1 MTNLDSFHYL
11 HPLSV
16 LFEIAKTIRNNLIPT
31 VAALLSARSGG
42 WMGYSIGT
50 AILSIGLIVALVR
63 YFTFRYRIEDRSLV
77 IHQGLWGRLNRTVP
91 LDRIQNIDLSQ
102 NLFHRF
108 LEVGEVRIETA
119 SGTEPEA
126 IMRVLS
132 IAQVEQLRDRVAK
145 QRALGGATNG
155 PANLGTGTVTGTGT
169 VGGSGATV
177 GTGTNATT
185 GLTSEDQVRQTASAE
200 SASAESIK
208 TPVDLMELETIERR
222 STTLLLQLP
231 TKLVAIAGL
240 ISNRGEVIAGILFGL
255 FWQARFGDQFA
266 PWAGAADRISG
277 SRGKQA
283 VKDAIETEGRN
294 FRGLFDS
301 ISQDFGYVGWIAF
314 VLLCLVGLFAIL
326 RIFSSLW
333 YISKFYGYRLE
344 LQGNSLHLQCGL
356 LTKISATIPLGRIQV
371 ICIHRTWPMRL
382 LGLASIRVE
391 TAGGSSQSDDA
402 ANTIGRRW
410 FVPIIANQDVA
421 TILSAIDS
429 RIVFRDD
436 AFQWQPL
443 AKNASKRMIRP
454 VLLASLL
461 VSVVLG
467 YFQPYWGWSVGV
479 PIALLGVFWVQKKS
493 RSKRYARTDW
503 GIVFRSGVLLQ
514 MCSMTFFDK
523 IQSVQVNQSPWDRR
537 WKMASISVDTLCAGP
552 AGHRI
557 DIEMMDSEFA
567 SRELDQLSATIR

>member
-42 WMGYSIGT
+42 WIGYSIGT

-102 NLFHRF
+102 NLFHR
-108 LEVGEVRIETA
+108 LLKVGEVRVETA

-132 IAQVEQLRDRVAK
+132 IAEVEQLRDRVAK
-145 QRALGGATNG
+145 QRAMDGATNG
-155 PANLGTGTVTGTGT
+155 PANLGTGT
-169 VGGSGATV
+169 
-177 GTGTNATT
+177 
-185 GLTSEDQVRQTASAE
+185 GLASEDQVCQTVSAE
-200 SASAESIK
+200 VPQMS
-208 TPVDLMELETIERR
+208 VGLMVPETIERR
-222 STTLLLQLP
+222 SPTLLLQLP
-231 TKLVAIAGL
+231 TKLIAIAGL

-255 FWQARFGDQFA
+255 FWQARFGDQFV

-277 SRGKQA
+277 SRSKQA
-283 VKDAIETEGRN
+283 VQEAIQTEGRN
-294 FRGLFDS
+294 FRGLFES
-301 ISQDFGYVGWIAF
+301 ITQDFGYVGWIAF
-314 VLLCLVGLFAIL
+314 VLLCLLGLFAIL

-344 LQGNSLHLQCGL
+344 LQGDSLHLQCGL
-356 LTKISATIPLGRIQV
+356 FTKISATIPLGRIQV
-371 ICIHRTWPMRL
+371 VCIHRTWLMRL
-382 LGLASIRVE
+382 LGLAAIRVE
-391 TAGGSSQSDDA
+391 TAGGSSKSDDA

-410 FVPIIANQDVA
+410 FVPIIANQEVA
-421 TILSAIDS
+421 KILSAIDS
-429 RIVFRDD
+429 RIEFRDD

-454 VLLASLL
+454 VLLVSVLL
-461 VSVVLG
+461 SVVLG
-467 YFQPYWGWSVGV
+467 YFQPYWGWSMGI

-503 GIVFRSGVLLQ
+503 GIAFRSGVLIQ
-514 MCSMTFFDK
+514 KCSMAFFEK
-523 IQSVQVNQSPWDRR
+523 IQSVQVNQSPLDRR

-552 AGHRI
+552 ADHRI
-557 DIEMMDSEFA
+557 HIGMMDSEFA
-567 SRELDQLSATIR
+567 TREFDRLRLRIR

>member
-42 WMGYSIGT
+42 WIGYSIGT

-102 NLFHRF
+102 NLFHR
-108 LEVGEVRIETA
+108 LLKVGEVRVETA

-132 IAQVEQLRDRVAK
+132 IAEVEQLRDKVAK
-145 QRALGGATNG
+145 QRVLDGATIG
-155 PANLGTGTVTGTGT
+155 AANVDTGFVAGSSVVVGMGTGTAVGTRT
-169 VGGSGATV
+169 GSGTDLA
-177 GTGTNATT
+177 
-185 GLTSEDQVRQTASAE
+185 SEDQVSQTESAE
-200 SASAESIK
+200 STHI
-208 TPVDLMELETIERR
+208 PVGLLVHETIERR
-222 STTLLLQLP
+222 PPTLLLQLP
-231 TKLVAIAGL
+231 TKLIAIAGL

-255 FWQARFGDQFA
+255 FWQARFGDQFV

-277 SRGKQA
+277 SRSKQA
-283 VKDAIETEGRN
+283 VKEAIQTEGRN
-294 FRGLFDS
+294 FRGLFES
-301 ISQDFGYVGWIAF
+301 ITQDFGYVGWVAF
-314 VLLCLVGLFAIL
+314 VLLCLVGLFAVL
-326 RIFSSLW
+326 RMFSALW

-344 LQGNSLHLQCGL
+344 LQGDSLHLQCGL
-356 LTKISATIPLGRIQV
+356 FTKISATIPLGRIQV
-371 ICIHRTWPMRL
+371 VCVHRTWLMRL
-382 LGLASIRVE
+382 LGLAAIRVE
-391 TAGGSSQSDDA
+391 TAGGSSKSDDA

-429 RIVFRDD
+429 RIAFRDD

-443 AKNASKRMIRP
+443 AKDASKRMIRP
-454 VLLASLL
+454 VLLASFL

-467 YFQPYWGWSVGV
+467 YFQPYWGWSVGI

-503 GIVFRSGVLLQ
+503 GIAFRSGVLLQ
-514 MCSMTFFDK
+514 KCSMTFFEK

-552 AGHRI
+552 ADHRI

-567 SRELDQLSATIR
+567 TREFDRLRRNIR

>member
-1 MTNLDSFHYL
+1 MSNVDSFHYL

-16 LFEIAKTIRNNLIPT
+16 LFEIAKTIRSNLIPT

-42 WMGYSIGT
+42 WFGYSIGT

-63 YFTFRYRIEDRSLV
+63 YFTFRYRIEDRNLV

-108 LEVGEVRIETA
+108 LKVGEVRIETA

-132 IAQVEQLRDRVAK
+132 IAEVELLRNNVAK
-145 QRALGGATNG
+145 QRAADGASNGAANG
-155 PANLGTGTVTGTGT
+155 PAKLGSDPV
-169 VGGSGATV
+169 
-177 GTGTNATT
+177 
-185 GLTSEDQVRQTASAE
+185 SEGDAQHIESAE
-200 SASAESIK
+200 SNPSNPRVMERDAIESRK
-208 TPVDLMELETIERR
+208 P
-222 STTLLLQLP
+222 TLLLQLP

-255 FWQARFGDQFA
+255 FWQARFGDQFV

-283 VKDAIETEGRN
+283 VKDAIQTEGRN
-294 FRGLFDS
+294 FRGLFES
-301 ISQDFGYVGWIAF
+301 ISQDFGYAGWIAF
-314 VLLCLVGLFAIL
+314 VLLCLVSLFAIL
-326 RIFSSLW
+326 RVFSALW
-333 YISKFYGYRLE
+333 YVSKFYGYKLE
-344 LQGNSLHLQCGL
+344 LQGDSLHLQCGL
-356 LTKISATIPLGRIQV
+356 FTKISATIPLGRIQLV
-371 ICIHRTWPMRL
+371 CIHRTWLMRL
-382 LGLASIRVE
+382 LGLAAIRVE
-391 TAGGSSQSDDA
+391 TAGGSSKSDDA
-402 ANTIGRRW
+402 ANSIGRRW

-421 TILSAIDS
+421 TILSAIDP
-429 RIVFRDD
+429 RIEFQDD

-454 VLLASLL
+454 ILFASFL
-461 VSVVLG
+461 VSIVLA
-467 YFQPYWGWSVGV
+467 YFQPYWGWSVGL
-479 PIALLGVFWVQKKS
+479 PIALVGMVWVQKKS

-503 GIVFRSGVLLQ
+503 GIAFRSGVLVQ
-514 MCSMTFFDK
+514 KCSMTFFEK
-523 IQSVQVNQSPWDRR
+523 IQSVQVNQSPLDRR

-552 AGHRI
+552 ADHRI
-557 DIEMMDSEFA
+557 DIGMMDSEFA
-567 SRELDQLSATIR
+567 SREFDRLNVAIR

>member
-1 MTNLDSFHYL
+1 LTNLDSFHYL

-42 WMGYSIGT
+42 WIGYSIGT

-102 NLFHRF
+102 NLFHR
-108 LEVGEVRIETA
+108 LLKVGEVRVETA

-132 IAQVEQLRDRVAK
+132 IAEVEQLRDRVAK
-145 QRALGGATNG
+145 QRALDGATNEA
-155 PANLGTGTVTGTGT
+155 ANLGTGTGTVVSTGTAVST
-169 VGGSGATV
+169 DVGSG
-177 GTGTNATT
+177 T
-185 GLTSEDQVRQTASAE
+185 GLASEDQVSRTENAQSTHTSVGLLE
-200 SASAESIK
+200 H
-208 TPVDLMELETIERR
+208 ETIERR
-222 STTLLLQLP
+222 SPTLLLQLP

-255 FWQARFGDQFA
+255 FWQARFGDQFV
-266 PWAGAADRISG
+266 PWAGVADRVSG
-277 SRGKQA
+277 SRSKQA
-283 VKDAIETEGRN
+283 VKEAIQTEGRN
-294 FRGLFDS
+294 FRGLFES
-301 ISQDFGYVGWIAF
+301 ITHDFGYAGWIAF
-314 VLLCLVGLFAIL
+314 VLLCLLGLFATL

-344 LQGNSLHLQCGL
+344 LQGDSLHLQCGL
-356 LTKISATIPLGRIQV
+356 FTKISATIPLGRIQV
-371 ICIHRTWPMRL
+371 VCIHRTWLMRL
-382 LGLASIRVE
+382 LGLAAIRVE
-391 TAGGSSQSDDA
+391 TAGGSSKSDDA

-410 FVPIIANQDVA
+410 FVPIIANQEIA
-421 TILSAIDS
+421 KILSAIDS
-429 RIVFRDD
+429 RIEFRDD

-443 AKNASKRMIRP
+443 AKDASKRMIRP
-454 VLLASLL
+454 VLLVSLL
-461 VSVVLG
+461 LSIVLG
-467 YFQPYWGWSVGV
+467 YFQPYWGWSVGI

-503 GIVFRSGVLLQ
+503 GIAFRSGVLLQ
-514 MCSMTFFDK
+514 KCSMTFFEK
-523 IQSVQVNQSPWDRR
+523 IQSVQVNQSPFDRR

-552 AGHRI
+552 ADHRI

-567 SRELDQLSATIR
+567 NRELERLRLKIR

>member
-16 LFEIAKTIRNNLIPT
+16 LFEIAKTIRSNLIPT

-42 WMGYSIGT
+42 WIGYSIGT
-50 AILSIGLIVALVR
+50 AILSIGLIVAVVR

-145 QRALGGATNG
+145 QRALDGATTG
-155 PANLGTGTVTGTGT
+155 PANLGTGTVVDT
-169 VGGSGATV
+169 GATV
-177 GTGTNATT
+177 GMGPNAGT
-185 GLTSEDQVRQTASAE
+185 GLASEDQGLQSI
-200 SASAESIK
+200 SAESIE
-208 TPVDLMELETIERR
+208 TPVDLMERETIERR
-222 STTLLLQLP
+222 APTLLLQLP

-266 PWAGAADRISG
+266 PWSGAADRISG

-314 VLLCLVGLFAIL
+314 VLLCLVSLFAIL
-326 RIFSSLW
+326 RVFSSLW

-356 LTKISATIPLGRIQV
+356 FTKISATIPLGRIQV
-371 ICIHRTWPMRL
+371 VCIHRTWPMRL

-391 TAGGSSQSDDA
+391 TAGGSSKSDDA

-429 RIVFRDD
+429 RIDFRDD

-454 VLLASLL
+454 VLLASLV

-467 YFQPYWGWSVGV
+467 YFLPYWGWSVGV

-503 GIVFRSGVLLQ
+503 GIAFRSGVLLQ
-514 MCSMTFFDK
+514 KCSMTFFDK

-552 AGHRI
+552 ADHRI
-557 DIEMMDSEFA
+557 DIEMMDSTFA
-567 SRELDQLSATIR
+567 RQELDQLSAEIRGSSAHSK

>member
-16 LFEIAKTIRNNLIPT
+16 LFEIAKTIRSNLIPT

-42 WMGYSIGT
+42 WIGYSIGT
-50 AILSIGLIVALVR
+50 AILSIGLIVAVVR
-63 YFTFRYRIEDRSLV
+63 YFTFRYRIEARSLV

-108 LEVGEVRIETA
+108 LKVGEVRIETA

-132 IAQVEQLRDRVAK
+132 IAEVELLRDYVAK
-145 QRALGGATNG
+145 QRAADGASNG
-155 PANLGTGTVTGTGT
+155 LAKLGTGTVVGT
-169 VGGSGATV
+169 GATV
-177 GTGTNATT
+177 GTGANATT
-185 GLTSEDQVRQTASAE
+185 GLTSEDQVRQTE
-200 SASAESIK
+200 SAESIK
-208 TPVDLMELETIERR
+208 TPVDLMERETIERR

-266 PWAGAADRISG
+266 PWAGAADRISAD
-277 SRGKQA
+277 RGKQA
-283 VKDAIETEGRN
+283 MKDAIETEGRN
-294 FRGLFDS
+294 FRGLFES
-301 ISQDFGYVGWIAF
+301 ISQDFGYAGSVAF

-326 RIFSSLW
+326 RVFSSLW

-344 LQGNSLHLQCGL
+344 LQGESLHLQCGL
-356 LTKISATIPLGRIQV
+356 FTKISATIPLGRIQLV
-371 ICIHRTWPMRL
+371 CIHRTWLMRL

-391 TAGGSSQSDDA
+391 TAGGSSKSDDA

-421 TILSAIDS
+421 TILTAIDP
-429 RIVFRDD
+429 RIEFQDD
-436 AFQWQPL
+436 SFQWQPL
-443 AKNASKRMIRP
+443 ARNASKRMIRP
-454 VLLASLL
+454 ILLASFL
-461 VSVVLG
+461 VSVVLA
-467 YFQPYWGWSVGV
+467 YFQPYWGWSVGH
-479 PIALLGVFWVQKKS
+479 PIALVGAFWVQKKS

-503 GIVFRSGVLLQ
+503 GIAFRSGLLLQ
-514 MCSMTFFDK
+514 KCSMTFFDK
-523 IQSVQVNQSPWDRR
+523 IQSVQVKQSPWDRR

-552 AGHRI
+552 ADHRI

-567 SRELDQLSATIR
+567 SREFDRLSVAIR